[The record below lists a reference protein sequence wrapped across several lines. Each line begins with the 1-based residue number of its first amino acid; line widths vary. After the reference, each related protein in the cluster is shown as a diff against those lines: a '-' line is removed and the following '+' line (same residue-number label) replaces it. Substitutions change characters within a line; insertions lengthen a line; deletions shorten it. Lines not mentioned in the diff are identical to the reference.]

1 MQLLLGERA
10 LWTPLRL
17 LSSYLPRLNQKT
29 ILELILQ
36 DMSKKFLSTISDNGY
51 GSKLIVNERV
61 AVGGVASIISGF
73 IGDDEYLEG
82 RLVEWLTSTSG
93 SYIANSL
100 ETRRAIVLVLAAK
113 EGKSF
118 SNLVHQVLTHPQRSF
133 RNCWRGV

>member
-1 MQLLLGERA
+1 
-10 LWTPLRL
+10 L

-29 ILELILQ
+29 ILEVILQ
-36 DMSKKFLSTISDNGY
+36 DMSKKILSTISDNGH
-51 GSKLIVNERV
+51 GSKLSVNERV
-61 AVGGVASIISGF
+61 AVGGFASIISGF

-82 RLVEWLTSTSG
+82 QLVEWLTSTSG
-93 SYIANSL
+93 SYIANNL

-118 SNLVHQVLTHPQRSF
+118 SNLVHQVLTYPQRSF